1 MCHQYFIFFFKVS
14 FVDLSLWLCG
24 VLPSRVPF
32 FSVTSLYCHCMNTH
46 TWYDVK
52 RAAYIC
58 IYLSASFSLR
68 DVVVENCGKYGIVIA
83 VRNFSLFWTIL
94 FLVLNDF

>member
-1 MCHQYFIFFFKVS
+1 
-14 FVDLSLWLCG
+14 
-24 VLPSRVPF
+24 
-32 FSVTSLYCHCMNTH
+32 MNTH